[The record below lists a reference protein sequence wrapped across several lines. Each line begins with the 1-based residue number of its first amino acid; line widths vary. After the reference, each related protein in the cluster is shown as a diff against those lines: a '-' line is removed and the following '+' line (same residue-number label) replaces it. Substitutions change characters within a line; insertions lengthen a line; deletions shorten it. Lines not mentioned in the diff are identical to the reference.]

1 MDPKFR
7 PSRTL
12 PATTSGSSKA
22 PQAPKATQQSAEEA
36 ADELEKAKAI
46 LDVVQHS
53 ARFTRAVA
61 LAKPIE
67 SVRGRTIILA
77 ALAAPLLLLTVYTY
91 IARPASVFGAN
102 PSPGTIERREAYQRY
117 VMSLVAYRVE
127 YFRTTTQ
134 GRLPQSLLEVGEEWP
149 GIGYTVVDREQGLYE
164 LHGTGVLPEP
174 IRYRSNQPIADFV
187 GTSARFLRDWNR

>member
-12 PATTSGSSKA
+12 PATTSASSKA
-22 PQAPKATQQSAEEA
+22 AKAPTTSAEEA

-67 SVRGRTIILA
+67 SVRGRTIIVA
-77 ALAAPLLLLTVYTY
+77 ALAAPLLLLTAYTY
-91 IARPASVFGAN
+91 IARPDWVFGAR
-102 PSPGTIERREAYQRY
+102 PTIGSIERREAYQRF

-127 YFRTTTQ
+127 YFRATNQ
-134 GRLPQSLLEVGEEWP
+134 GQLPQTLVEVGEEWP
-149 GIGYTVVDREQGLYE
+149 GIGYTVVDRERGLYE
-164 LHGTGVLPEP
+164 LHGTGVLPDP
-174 IRYRSNQPIADFV
+174 IRYRSDQRVADFV
-187 GTSARFLRDWNR
+187 GTSTRFLRDWNR